1 MEKGCENKK
10 ELQHTQLPTDH
21 EYDTLTPKDKLIYL
35 YIKSYDNPQHDCY
48 PSLRLLANRSGISI
62 PTIRK
67 CIANLQTNGYLDV
80 IKKGNKNYYVFNKY
94 KTFEPF
100 SNEFLDN
107 KDLSTRTKSM
117 IVSMQQFMYKEE
129 KGKGKVSLTNKEL
142 ANKIHMSEADI
153 YRCNDELANK
163 GLIQTKNNKSLA
175 LDGTGL
181 KSTTKIYDL
190 ENMGQAIIWK
200 LKDHED
206 RITKLEQ
213 NMPTIENV
221 RQLTSEIV
229 KSETSKTIEEKFRKQ
244 DLKIQQQTEQ
254 LTNLTKAMYKLLD
267 NLNKKRIL

>member
-35 YIKSYDNPQHDCY
+35 YIKSYDNPQHNCY
-48 PSLRLLANRSGISI
+48 PSLKLLADRSGISI

-117 IVSMQQFMYKEE
+117 IVAMQQFMYKEE

-142 ANKIHMSEADI
+142 ADKIHMSEKDI
-153 YRCNDELANK
+153 YRCNNELANK
-163 GLIQTKNNKSLA
+163 GLIQTKNNRSLA

-190 ENMGQAIIWK
+190 KTMGQAIIWK

-206 RITKLEQ
+206 RITELEQ
-213 NMPTIENV
+213 NMTTKEDI

-229 KSETSKTIEEKFRKQ
+229 KSEINKVIADKFREQ

>member
-1 MEKGCENKK
+1 MTD
-10 ELQHTQLPTDH
+10 QHTS
-21 EYDTLTPKDKLIYL
+21 EIV
-35 YIKSYDNPQHDCY
+35 KS
-48 PSLRLLANRSGISI
+48 
-62 PTIRK
+62 
-67 CIANLQTNGYLDV
+67 
-80 IKKGNKNYYVFNKY
+80 
-94 KTFEPF
+94 
-100 SNEFLDN
+100 
-107 KDLSTRTKSM
+107 
-117 IVSMQQFMYKEE
+117 
-129 KGKGKVSLTNKEL
+129 
-142 ANKIHMSEADI
+142 
-153 YRCNDELANK
+153 
-163 GLIQTKNNKSLA
+163 
-175 LDGTGL
+175 GTGL

-221 RQLTSEIV
+221 RQLASEIV